1 MNSILIKNVSFSYDE
16 QTIFKNFNL
25 SLSKYKTYSI
35 MGEVGSGKSTLA
47 KIIAGTVSYEGKVL
61 INNANAKERVIL
73 VSEETKI
80 KYINIEE
87 LRTNIKEL
95 LFYFKMEELES
106 YSSKELSI
114 KEKIE
119 VSIIQAL
126 SFKKEVII
134 LDNVFNYLNNSFKKN
149 LIKYVKANNI
159 TLINIVSNEE
169 DTLYTDYLIILY
181 KKGLIAIEGTPL
193 SVFKEEKL
201 VRRLGFNLPFYVD
214 LSIQLGLYGLLD
226 DIYLSREAM
235 VKNIWK

>member
-1 MNSILIKNVSFSYDE
+1 MNSIFIKNISFSYDG

-35 MGEVGSGKSTLA
+35 IGEVGSGKSTLA
-47 KIIAGTVSYEGKVL
+47 KILAGTISYEGEVL
-61 INNANAKERVIL
+61 INNANAKEKVSL

-80 KYINIEE
+80 KYTNIEE
-87 LRTNIKEL
+87 LGNNIKEL
-95 LFYFKMEELES
+95 LSYFKLERLVS
-106 YSSKELSI
+106 YSSKEISI

-126 SFKKEVII
+126 SLKKEVLI
-134 LDNVFNYLNNSFKKN
+134 LDSIFKYLDNSFKKD

-169 DTLYTDYLIILY
+169 DTLYTDYLIVLY
-181 KKGLIAIEGTPL
+181 KKGLIAIEGAPL

>member
-1 MNSILIKNVSFSYDE
+1 MNSIFIKNVSFSYDA

-25 SLSKYKTYSI
+25 SLNKYKTYSI

-47 KIIAGTVSYEGKVL
+47 KIIAGIVSYEGEVL
-61 INNANAKERVIL
+61 INNASAKEKVSL
-73 VSEETKI
+73 VNEETKI
-80 KYINIEE
+80 KYTNIEE
-87 LRTNIKEL
+87 LGTNIKEL
-95 LFYFKMEELES
+95 LSYFKIEDLMS
-106 YSSKELSI
+106 SFSKELSI

-126 SFKKEVII
+126 SLKKEVLI
-134 LDNVFNYLNNSFKKN
+134 LDSIFNYLDNSFKKE
-149 LIKYVKANNI
+149 LIKYVKTNNI

-201 VRRLGFNLPFYVD
+201 VRRLGFNLPFYID